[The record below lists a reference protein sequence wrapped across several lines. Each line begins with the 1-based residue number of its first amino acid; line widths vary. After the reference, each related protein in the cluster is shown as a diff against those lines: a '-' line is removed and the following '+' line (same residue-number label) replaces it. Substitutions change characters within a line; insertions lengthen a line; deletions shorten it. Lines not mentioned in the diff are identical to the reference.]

1 MKKVKFLLI
10 IIFFIFFNNIAYSQ
24 DEVFFVDMQKI
35 LNSSKAGKQAQD
47 FLKKKIVDE
56 NKKFEKEMQQ
66 LKKDEQDL
74 ISKRKTISQ
83 DDYKKSL
90 NKLREK
96 NVNYQKRKRDMNNQ
110 ILGKKNEARN
120 KLLASLNPILKKY
133 MSDNKVKIILDKKYV
148 VMANSQVDITDEILK
163 ILNDQV
169 KSINLK

>member
-1 MKKVKFLLI
+1 
-10 IIFFIFFNNIAYSQ
+10 
-24 DEVFFVDMQKI
+24 
-35 LNSSKAGKQAQD
+35 
-47 FLKKKIVDE
+47 
-56 NKKFEKEMQQ
+56 MQQ

>member
-10 IIFFIFFNNIAYSQ
+10 IIFFIFLNNIAYSQ

-66 LKKDEQDL
+66 LKKD
-74 ISKRKTISQ
+74 
-83 DDYKKSL
+83 
-90 NKLREK
+90 EK

>member
-10 IIFFIFFNNIAYSQ
+10 IIFFIFLNNIAYSQ

-66 LKKDEQDL
+66 LKKDEQD
-74 ISKRKTISQ
+74 
-83 DDYKKSL
+83 
-90 NKLREK
+90 
-96 NVNYQKRKRDMNNQ
+96 VNYQKRKRDMNNQ